1 MNNMKRILAAA
12 SAAAMALSMTAC
24 AGNGAASA
32 SGGDDAFPITL
43 CLDWTPNTNHT
54 GIYAAKALGYF
65 ADAGLDVT
73 IVQPPEDGAVSV
85 CASGQADF
93 SIDAQDTL
101 AAAFA
106 LSDPLPV
113 TAVAAL
119 LQHNTSGIISRA
131 GDGIDSP
138 AGLAGHTYSTWN
150 SPIELAMLKKLVT
163 DGGGDWSDV
172 TLIPNN
178 ITDEASALAE
188 NQTDAV
194 WVFYAWGGL
203 NVKLSGLD
211 FDYWSIADQN
221 ETFDYY
227 TPVLVANNDFLA
239 EHPDETK
246 AFLAALEKG
255 YAYAAENPDD
265 AAQLLIDGDDTG
277 SLAGAEKLVK
287 TSQEWLADKYVA
299 DAPKWGYIDPDRW
312 NAFYKWLDDNGLVE
326 NQIPENY
333 GFTNDYLSD

>member
-1 MNNMKRILAAA
+1 
-12 SAAAMALSMTAC
+12 
-24 AGNGAASA
+24 
-32 SGGDDAFPITL
+32 
-43 CLDWTPNTNHT
+43 
-54 GIYAAKALGYF
+54 
-65 ADAGLDVT
+65 
-73 IVQPPEDGAVSV
+73 
-85 CASGQADF
+85 
-93 SIDAQDTL
+93 
-101 AAAFA
+101 
-106 LSDPLPV
+106 
-113 TAVAAL
+113 
-119 LQHNTSGIISRA
+119 
-131 GDGIDSP
+131 
-138 AGLAGHTYSTWN
+138 
-150 SPIELAMLKKLVT
+150 MLKKLVT
-163 DGGGDWSDV
+163 DGGGDWSAV

-227 TPVLVANNDFLA
+227 TPVLVANNDFLV

-277 SLAGAEKLVK
+277 SLSGAEKLVK

-326 NQIPENY
+326 NQIPEYY